1 MCHAISAGLRLTIAH
16 VCLMIVKNFHQEAKP
31 DEAGQARMN
40 KIDGCIGCNKC
51 KAKCP
56 YGLDTPNLLKKNLK
70 DYREV
75 LAGKTVEVWCF
86 TASAPTTLC
95 ICKQK

>member
-1 MCHAISAGLRLTIAH
+1 MEVDWL
-16 VCLMIVKNFHQEAKP
+16 N
-31 DEAGQARMN
+31 EAGQARMN

-51 KAKCP
+51 KSECP

-75 LAGKTVEVWCF
+75 LAGKVIV
-86 TASAPTTLC
+86 
-95 ICKQK
+95 